1 MKRFDFWR
9 HHLLLPLGLGLAL
22 FATTIAW
29 SYDHALGHA
38 FYVEHHWV
46 GSQYWWVNAVLHR
59 AAQRSVVAI
68 GLLTGAALLA
78 SRWIEPLRRWRRP
91 LAYFTLNLAIATG
104 LVALLKTLS
113 GVPCPWSLR
122 EFGGPVAA
130 TTLLEAFRS
139 VPNGGCFP
147 AAHAACGYS
156 FFSLYFLLR
165 DTRPRLAP
173 FGLLAGLALGLV
185 FGIAQQTRGAH
196 LVTHDIASALLCW
209 LVAAV
214 LYGTV
219 FKGDVAPADAPART
233 NQPVS
238 PSPAGLTNR

>member
-1 MKRFDFWR
+1 MKRLDFWR

-29 SYDHALGHA
+29 SYDHVLGHA
-38 FYVEHHWV
+38 FYAQNHWI
-46 GSQYWWVNAVLHR
+46 GSDYWWVNAVLHR
-59 AAQRSVVAI
+59 AAQRSVIAI
-68 GLLTGAALLA
+68 GLLAIAALLA

-91 LAYFTLNLAIATG
+91 LAYFTSNMAIATG
-104 LVALLKTLS
+104 LVALLKSWT
-113 GVPCPWSLR
+113 GVPCPWSLQ

-130 TTLLEAFRS
+130 ATLLDAFRS
-139 VPNGGCFP
+139 DPNGGCFP

-173 FGLLAGLALGLV
+173 LGLLAALALGLT
-185 FGIAQQTRGAH
+185 FGIAQQARGAH

-214 LYGTV
+214 LYGTA
-219 FKGDVAPADAPART
+219 FKGDVAPARK
-233 NQPVS
+233 QPGSDQPGS